1 MVQLALRALED
12 RNQSIYI
19 EEVKCFPTRYG
30 NPDYMST
37 VARTPQ
43 PLLIT
48 ELYMVPLFLY
58 FLMLSSVKLEIRI
71 VALLS

>member
-1 MVQLALRALED
+1 MVQLTLRALED

-19 EEVKCFPTRYG
+19 QEVKCFPTRYG

-43 PLLIT
+43 TILIT
-48 ELYMVPLFLY
+48 ELYMVPLFI
-58 FLMLSSVKLEIRI
+58 FIFFNVIIGEVRN
-71 VALLS
+71 